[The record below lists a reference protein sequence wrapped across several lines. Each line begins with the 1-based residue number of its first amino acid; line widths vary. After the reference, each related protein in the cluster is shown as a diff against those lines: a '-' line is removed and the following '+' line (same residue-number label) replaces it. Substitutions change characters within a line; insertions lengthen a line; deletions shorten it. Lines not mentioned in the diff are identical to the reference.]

1 MSHTTTVRAVIDPKK
16 KAHVDKIL
24 KQLGINHS
32 QAINIFY
39 SLIEIY
45 NGLPFEVRIPSERTT
60 RAIERL
66 EKGENV
72 STYDTV
78 EEMFEDAENW

>member
-1 MSHTTTVRAVIDPKK
+1 MSQSTTVRAVIDPKK

-32 QAINIFY
+32 QAIKIFY

-45 NGLPFEVRIPSERTT
+45 NGLPFEVRIPSERTK

-72 STYDTV
+72 SRYDTV